1 MNATI
6 GIMKKRI
13 NSTKQSFSG
22 SSHKVV
28 LKDPVSRENPVLLVT
43 GAPNTKSNYM
53 SWNGWYYWIDDIVSE
68 TNNMYRVHAHVDP
81 LATWKNDIKAA
92 KGFCNFGPKSK
103 YNKKILDSRLNPDI
117 LASTSYQDVTFSKF
131 SNTGSV
137 ILRVV
142 DYPVGGVSGSGG
154 VQTICGS
161 ISSFN
166 QLLQTYC
173 TELDADLDDLSTSF
187 EKLVGKFAGLGNAL
201 DNIKSAFWVPI
212 ELSDISGSSYGGN
225 IGGYDIAGSWNWVA
239 PWSGYPITEEK
250 TVTVS
255 LSSKVQDF
263 PWLIHPKYLQLE
275 MTSPGGKVDL
285 SSASYLML
293 GTDSIDLD
301 ILYGMNING
310 DGYLTV
316 KDSDNGIIINHQ
328 EWNCAIDLMNYVY
341 KAKSAV
347 VSGISLGAKIGA
359 TGIAG
364 IAAAGAVAT
373 SVGSVV
379 AEVGL
384 ARGSERMMNAG
395 LDMMS
400 GTKMNTTAIT
410 SGIQGVAAALD
421 ISVANPLFG
430 ASESLNGYYIYSD
443 SASTWCRI
451 EKKSYM
457 PRCIFSDTYEDF
469 CDEYGWPV
477 LNYTSPDDNGHYQFA
492 GMNVEA
498 DAPMSALST
507 INSYCNSLIY
517 IE

>member
-6 GIMKKRI
+6 GVMTKRI

-22 SSHKVV
+22 RSHNVV

-43 GAPNTKSNYM
+43 GAPMQKSNYM

-68 TNNMYRVHAHVDP
+68 TNNMYRIYAHVDP
-81 LATWKNDIKAA
+81 LATWKDDIKAA

-103 YNKKILDSRLNPDI
+103 YNKKLLDSRLNPDI
-117 LASTSYQDVTFSKF
+117 LANTSYQDVSFSKF
-131 SNTGSV
+131 SKTGSV

-142 DYPVGGVSGSGG
+142 SFSGSEG
-154 VQTICGS
+154 VCTICGS
-161 ISSFN
+161 MSSF
-166 QLLQTYC
+166 QTLLSTYA
-173 TELDADLDDLSTSF
+173 TELDADLNNLSTDF
-187 EKLVGKFAGLGNAL
+187 EKLMGKFAGLGNAL

-212 ELSDISGSSYGGN
+212 NLSEISGGGYN
-225 IGGYDIAGSWNWVA
+225 GDIGGYSIAGSWSWVNA
-239 PWSGYPITEEK
+239 WSGYPITEEK
-250 TVTVS
+250 SVTIS
-255 LSSKVQDF
+255 LDSRVQNF

-293 GTDSIDLD
+293 DTSSIDLD
-301 ILYGMNING
+301 ILYGMNVNG

-328 EWNCAIDLMNYVY
+328 EWNCAIDLLNYVY
-341 KAKSAV
+341 KAKSAIL
-347 VSGISLGAKIGA
+347 SGISAGLKIGA
-359 TGIAG
+359 AGVAG

-373 SVGSVV
+373 SVGSAVG
-379 AEVGL
+379 EIGL
-384 ARGSERMMNAG
+384 ATGSEKMLNAG
-395 LDMMS
+395 VDMMKGS
-400 GTKMNTTAIT
+400 KLNTTAIT

-421 ISVANPLFG
+421 IAVSNPLFG

-457 PRCIFSDTYEDF
+457 PRCVFSNTYEDF

-477 LNYTSPDDNGHYQFA
+477 LDYTSPDTNGSYQFA
-492 GMNVEA
+492 GMTVEA
-498 DAPMSALST
+498 DAPQSALST
-507 INSYCNSLIY
+507 INSTCNSLIY

>member
-6 GIMKKRI
+6 GVMTKRI
-13 NSTKQSFSG
+13 NSTKQTFSG
-22 SSHKVV
+22 NTHNVV

-43 GAPNTKSNYM
+43 GTPMQKSNYM
-53 SWNGWYYWIDDIVSE
+53 LWNGWYYWIDDIRSE
-68 TNNMYRVHAHVDP
+68 TNNMYRVFAHVDP
-81 LATWKNDIKAA
+81 LATWKDEIKAA

-103 YNKKILDSRLNPDI
+103 YNKKILDSRLNPDMLI
-117 LASTSYQDVTFSKF
+117 QTSYQDVSFSKF
-131 SNTGSV
+131 SQTGSV

-142 DYPVGGVSGSGG
+142 DYPVGGVAGSGG
-154 VQTICGS
+154 VQTICGT
-161 ISSFN
+161 IDDFKK
-166 QLLQTYC
+166 LLQTYC
-173 TELDADLDDLSTSF
+173 AELDVDLNNLGTSF

-212 ELSDISGSSYGGN
+212 DLSEIAGSGYGGN
-225 IGGYDIAGSWNWVA
+225 IGGYNIAGTWRWVNA
-239 PWSGYPITEEK
+239 WSGYPITEEQS
-250 TVTVS
+250 VTIS
-255 LSSKVQDF
+255 LDSRVTDF

-293 GTDSIDLD
+293 DTNSIELD

-341 KAKSAV
+341 KAKSAMV
-347 VSGISLGAKIGA
+347 AGISAGLKVGSIGVS
-359 TGIAG
+359 G
-364 IAAAGAVAT
+364 IAAAGAVTT
-373 SVGSVV
+373 SLGS
-379 AEVGL
+379 AIGEIGL
-384 ARGSERMMNAG
+384 ASGSEGMLNFG
-395 LDMMS
+395 VDMMK
-400 GTKMNTTAIT
+400 GTKMNTTSIT
-410 SGIQGVAAALD
+410 SGINGVAAALD
-421 ISVANPLFG
+421 IAVANPLFG
-430 ASESLNGYYIYSD
+430 ASESLNGYYIYST

-477 LNYTSPDDNGHYQFA
+477 LNYTSPDADGHYQFA

-498 DAPMSALST
+498 DAPMASLST

>member
-6 GIMKKRI
+6 GVMTKRI
-13 NSTKQSFSG
+13 NSTKQTFSG
-22 SSHKVV
+22 SSHNVV
-28 LKDPVSRENPVLLVT
+28 LKDPVSRENPTLLVT
-43 GAPNTKSNYM
+43 GAPMAKSNYM
-53 SWNGWYYWIDDIVSE
+53 KWNGWYYWIDDIVSE
-68 TNNMYRVHAHVDP
+68 TNNMYRVVAHVDP
-81 LATWKNDIKAA
+81 LATWKDDIKAA

-103 YNKKILDSRLNPDI
+103 YNKKILDSRLNPDMMVI
-117 LASTSYQDVTFSKF
+117 AGHQDVSFSKF
-131 SNTGSV
+131 SKTGSV

-173 TELDADLDDLSTSF
+173 TDLDADLSNLQTDF
-187 EKLVGKFAGLGNAL
+187 EKLMGKFAGLGNAL

-212 ELSDISGSSYGGN
+212 DLSEIAGNAYGGN
-225 IGGYDIAGSWNWVA
+225 IGGYNISGTWYWVSA
-239 PWSGYPITEEK
+239 WSGYPITEQK
-250 TVTVS
+250 TVTIS
-255 LSSKVQDF
+255 LDSKIQTY
-263 PWLIHPKYLQLE
+263 PWLIHPKYLHLE

-285 SSASYLML
+285 SSASYIML
-293 GTDSIDLD
+293 NTSSIELQV
-301 ILYGMNING
+301 LYGMNING

-316 KDSDNGIIINHQ
+316 MDDDNGVIINHQ
-328 EWNCAIDLMNYVY
+328 EWNCAIDLLNYVY

-347 VSGISLGAKIGA
+347 LAGISAGAKIGA
-359 TGIAG
+359 AGVAG

-373 SVGSVV
+373 SVGSAV

-384 ARGSERMMNAG
+384 AIGSEIMMNVG
-395 LDMMS
+395 LDMM
-400 GTKMNTTAIT
+400 GGNKMNVQSVV
-410 SGIQGVAAALD
+410 SGIQGVAAATD
-421 ISVANPLFG
+421 IAVANPLFG

-451 EKKSYM
+451 EKKCYM
-457 PRCIFSDTYEDF
+457 PRCIMDDTYEDF

-477 LNYTSPDDNGHYQFA
+477 LNYVSPNVDGHYQFA

-498 DAPMSALST
+498 DAPQSALST
-507 INSYCNSLIY
+507 INSTCNSLIY